1 MFITENEVRHRQ
13 PDLAANLTRIRKAHH
28 VTQQQVADIL
38 KIKRSTYAYYE
49 RDVTPSIEI
58 LDKLC
63 ILFDV
68 TLEELVYG
76 GPRIVVRPPG
86 KPLGDGQN
94 ERNFG
99 MLRDNEWQLV
109 MLYRL
114 LPDNA
119 KLKVLKEAM
128 EQKKKSEEE

>member
-76 GPRIVVRPPG
+76 GPRIVYKPG
-86 KPLGDGQN
+86 GKDPQN

-109 MLYRL
+109 MLYRF